1 MKKAI
6 LIITAVILSTA
17 IYAQDM
23 TNKKGIPILPAEGEY
38 ALGIDPYPF
47 FLYMGN
53 LMNANEMNVGP
64 TFEST
69 VTQPDE
75 HIVLWG
81 KRVKDAST
89 HYRAMLRLG
98 FGSSKDN
105 LVIQKDSADG
115 SPFSTPQFGNDEVKY
130 SYNNITLGVGLEKR
144 RGSGRV
150 QGLYGAEV
158 MIGFRGGK
166 TTHTF
171 ANAITAD
178 NPTPTTTAALQGGLY
193 RIKEVKQGSTFG
205 LGLRAFIGVEYFFMA
220 KASIG
225 GELGWGIAMT
235 STGEGETT
243 SEGWDGSAVKTLTV
257 PGPGKA
263 SSFGIDTDNIGA
275 SIRALF
281 YF

>member
-6 LIITAVILSTA
+6 LIITTVILSTA

-38 ALGIDPYPF
+38 AIGIDPYPF
-47 FLYMGN
+47 FLYLGN
-53 LMNANEMNVGP
+53 LMNANELNVGP

-98 FGSSKDN
+98 FGSSKTN
-105 LVIQKDSADG
+105 YVIGKDSTDG

-130 SYNNITLGVGLEKR
+130 SYNNITIGVGLEKR

-150 QGLYGAEV
+150 QGFYGAEA
-158 MIGFRGGK
+158 MIGFAGGK

-178 NPTPTTTAALQGGLY
+178 NPTPTTTYSLQGGLY
-193 RIKEVKQGSTFG
+193 RIKEAKQGSRFG
-205 LGLRAFIGVEYFFMA
+205 LGLRAFVGIEYFFMA

-225 GELGWGIAMT
+225 GELGWGVAMT
-235 STGEGETT
+235 SAGEGEIT

-257 PGPGKA
+257 PGPGKD
-263 SSFGIDTDNIGA
+263 SSFAIDTDNIGA
-275 SIRALF
+275 SVRALF